1 MNVCPSCARESPA
14 DFAFCPGCG
23 AKLGAEPRPFTEE
36 RKVVTTLCCDLVSY
50 TSHSEAADH
59 ELIDAMLQRYN
70 ALAKRLVEGHGGVV
84 EKFIGDAVLAV
95 FGFPAAHDDD
105 AERAVRAALKLAAAA
120 GELAWPDGDPVQV
133 RIGVNTGETYVHLG
147 VDPASGETFLTGD
160 AVNTAARLQ
169 TAAPI
174 GAVVVGELTQRL
186 SAAAIAYEELPPV
199 TVKGRREPL
208 APWRAVEPRSRT
220 GLRTT
225 GALDTP
231 FLGRATELRALLGA
245 FDIARVSQ
253 QAQFMLLVGEPGIGK
268 SRLVLEL
275 ARALD
280 ETPDLVTWRQGRCLP
295 YGEGVSFA
303 ALAEILKAH
312 AAILDSDDTA
322 TVEEKLEAVLP
333 EGEDRAWQRQ
343 RLRPLLGLE
352 ASPASRDES
361 FAAWTRFVEIVASGG
376 PTVLVVED
384 LHWAGEVMLAFIEH
398 LLAQD
403 LKVPLL
409 VVATTRPELL
419 QQHDGALT
427 AAPADDDGA
436 RRITLPTLSQS
447 EAAALIVALL
457 HAELQEE
464 IGGLVLDLVG
474 GNPLY
479 AEQYG
484 SLLLDRGLL
493 VRAADGLHVEVTEE
507 LPLPETVQAVLAA
520 RLDTLPPEHK
530 ALLCDAA
537 VIGETFWRGGV
548 AALSGR
554 GASEVEE
561 AMEALAARDL
571 VRPMVSA
578 SMAGE
583 AEYIFWHA
591 LARDVAYAQLPRRVR
606 LAKHTAAA
614 DWLKAKAGERV
625 EELAYHYATALDLAR
640 AIHDLQRAEGLLG
653 PAVHYLSLAADRNLA
668 LDVAAAE
675 RQYTHALGLV
685 SDDAPQRPRLLAR
698 WAEALQQRGRFRE
711 SADAFLAA
719 ADGLRSRGDLP
730 AAAAALARSWG
741 PLNDLGDPRAQT
753 VVADAEHLLEGTPA
767 SPELV
772 AVLTERAVEHTMC
785 GDWRAAVASAERA
798 LTVAGKLGLDVPA
811 RALGFR
817 GMARCLGGDAG
828 GIDDLR
834 RALAA
839 AQRQGLGRDA
849 AVLQSN
855 LGMAIALHQG
865 VRETLGVHR
874 EGLEYAQ
881 RHGIEEFVLSF
892 RAELIEDLTSTGDWD
907 EALDEVA
914 ALTPVLERADFAW
927 MLVTV
932 RTNEL
937 QILARRGGDAVA
949 AAPTAGLLE
958 AARQSELPEDTIQTL
973 FACAEAAQALGD
985 GARALAL
992 LSECAAVPDAGAA
1005 TGYAWCLA
1013 EAVRVALAAGD
1024 PAVAARLVEV
1034 TTEEGPMHERGLA
1047 SARAALLEHRGGV
1060 DEAAE
1065 AHAAAASLWREF
1077 GDPYEEAQAL
1087 LGQGRCVMA
1096 LGRAPEAA
1104 APLAAAREIFARLGA
1119 RPALAETEAVL
1130 GTAGVSPE
1138 AGR

>member
-1 MNVCPSCARESPA
+1 MIDCPA
-14 DFAFCPGCG
+14 CG
-23 AKLGAEPRPFTEE
+23 AENPDGFRFCGQCGARLAAPAAAAEE
-36 RKVVTTLCCDLVSY
+36 RKVVTTLFCDLVAF
-50 TSHSEAADH
+50 TAMSEAADP
-59 ELIDAMLQRYN
+59 EDVDAVLRAYH
-70 ALAKRLVEGHGGVV
+70 AAARKVIESHGGTV
-84 EKFIGDAVLAV
+84 EKFIGDAVVGV
-95 FGFPAAHDDD
+95 FGVPAAHEDDP
-105 AERAVRAALKLAAAA
+105 ERAVRAGLRIVQALEGATR
-120 GELAWPDGDPVQV
+120 PDGGPLEV
-133 RIGVNTGETYVHLG
+133 RIGVNTGEALVRLDVTPG
-147 VDPASGETFLTGD
+147 SGEGFLTGD
-160 AVNTAARLQ
+160 AVNVAARLQ
-169 TAAPI
+169 AAAPA
-174 GAVVVGELTQRL
+174 GGVVVGEVTHALTEKAFVCEAL
-186 SAAAIAYEELPPV
+186 EALALKGKSEPVSAWLF
-199 TVKGRREPL
+199 KK
-208 APWRAVEPRSRT
+208 PRSRT
-220 GLRTT
+220 GLRTAPQT
-225 GALDTP
+225 TTP
-231 FLGRATELRALLGA
+231 FFGREAELAALQAALADATETGS
-245 FDIARVSQ
+245 AR
-253 QAQFMLLVGEPGIGK
+253 FCLLVGEPGIGK

-275 ARALD
+275 SRYLEAV
-280 ETPDLVTWRQGRCLP
+280 PDLVTWRQGRCLP
-295 YGEGVSFA
+295 YGEGVTFW
-303 ALAEILKAH
+303 ALGEIVKAH
-312 AAILDSDDTA
+312 AGIVDSDGVV
-322 TVEEKLEAVLP
+322 TVEEKLDAILP
-333 EGEDRAWQRQ
+333 EGEDRPWLRQ

-352 ASPASRDES
+352 ASQASREES

-384 LHWAGEVMLAFIEH
+384 LHWAGEAMPAFIEH

-419 QQHDGALT
+419 QQHEGALT
-427 AAPADDDGA
+427 AAAAVDDRL

-457 HAELQEE
+457 HAELPEE
-464 IGGLVLDLVG
+464 IGGRVLDLVG
-474 GNPLY
+474 GNPLF

-493 VRAADGLHVEVTEE
+493 VRAIDGLHLEVTEE

-520 RLDTLPPEHK
+520 RLDTLSPEHK
-530 ALLCDAA
+530 AFLCDAA

-548 AALSGR
+548 AALSGCA
-554 GASEVEE
+554 ASEVEE
-561 AMEALAARDL
+561 AMEALADRDL

-614 DWLKAKAGERV
+614 DWLRAKAGERV

-640 AIHDLQRAEGLLG
+640 ATGDRERAEGLLG
-653 PAVHYLSLAADRNLA
+653 PAVHYLSKAADRNLA
-668 LDVAAAE
+668 LDVAVAE
-675 RQYTHALGLV
+675 QQYAHALGLV
-685 SDDAPQRPRLLAR
+685 SDDAPQRPWLLAR

-741 PLNDLGDPRAQT
+741 PLNDLGDPRAQA
-753 VVADAEHLLEGTPA
+753 VVADAEHLLEGTPD

-772 AVLTERAVEHTMC
+772 AVLAERAVEHTMC

-798 LTVAGKLGLDVPA
+798 LTVAGELGLDLPA

-834 RALAA
+834 RALAE
-839 AQRQGLGRDA
+839 AQRQGLGRDV

-855 LGMAIALHQG
+855 LGMGLALHHG
-865 VRETLGVHR
+865 FREVLGVHR

-892 RAELIEDLTSTGDWD
+892 RAELIEDLTGTGDWD

-914 ALTPVLERADFAW
+914 TLRPVLERADFAW

-937 QILARRGGDAVA
+937 QILARRGGEAIA
-949 AAPTAGLLE
+949 AAPTAGLLG

-992 LSECAAVPDAGAA
+992 LSECVAVPDAGAA

-1013 EAVRVALAAGD
+1013 EAVRVALGAGD
-1024 PAVAARLVEV
+1024 PALAARLIEV
-1034 TTEEGPMHERGLA
+1034 TTGEGPMHERGLA
-1047 SARAALLEHRGGV
+1047 SARAALLEHRGDV

-1065 AHAAAASLWREF
+1065 AHAAAASLWCEF
-1077 GDPYEEAQAL
+1077 GDPYEEGRAL
-1087 LGQGRCVMA
+1087 LGQGRCLVA

-1119 RPALAETEAVL
+1119 RPALAETDAVL
-1130 GTAGVSPE
+1130 ADAGLAPG
-1138 AGR
+1138 AGA